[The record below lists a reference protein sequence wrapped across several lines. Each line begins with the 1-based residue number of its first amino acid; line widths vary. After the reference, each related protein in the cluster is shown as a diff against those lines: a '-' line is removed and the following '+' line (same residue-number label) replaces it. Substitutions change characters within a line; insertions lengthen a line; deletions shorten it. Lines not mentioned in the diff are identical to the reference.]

1 MSIWHIIIREIRH
14 RISGFVLGV
23 ISVVIAVGV
32 LVGQVTLLRV
42 HDVQTQRIVEDKE
55 QNTRE
60 EMARLEDDYRII
72 TKDMGFNLLI
82 LPATQSLDSYFASG
96 FVGDSMPEEYV
107 HQLAEADLMTVQHL
121 LPSLERQTVWPE
133 ADNRSVILTGTR
145 GEVTVSHRNP
155 KAPILDAVK
164 QGTAV
169 LGYQLWS
176 SLGLEKGSQITF
188 RGRTLTVADCHAE
201 RGTRDD
207 ITIWMNL
214 AEVQDILDMK
224 GEISGILA
232 LKCHCAGSD
241 LSNIRT
247 DVAKILPETRVVEF
261 ESKTLARARARDRAK
276 AASDSALAAEIRY
289 RDSLRAEKEG
299 LAAWLTPLVLI
310 GCILWVGLLALAN
323 VRERRSEIGIMRA
336 LGFRSSQILG
346 VFLGRAA
353 LIGITGAVFGYI
365 VGFVVVSA
373 SSGMFMMT
381 TNIFLPI
388 HLLLVLAI
396 TPLLAAVAS
405 WLPALV
411 AVRQD
416 PADVLREE

>member
-164 QGTAV
+164 QGTTV

>member
-1 MSIWHIIIREIRH
+1 MSIWHLILREIRH
-14 RISGFVLGV
+14 RKSAFVMGV
-23 ISVVIAVGV
+23 MSVIVAVGV
-32 LVGQVTLLRV
+32 LVGQVTLLSV
-42 HDVQTQRIVEDKE
+42 HDVQTRRIVEEKE
-55 QNTRE
+55 QLTRE

-82 LPATQSLDSYFASG
+82 LPATQSLDTYFASG

-107 HQLAEADLMTVQHL
+107 HQLAQADLMTVQHL

-133 ADNRSVILTGTR
+133 EENRPVVLTGTR
-145 GEVTVSHRNP
+145 GEVTASHRNP

-164 QGTAV
+164 KGTAV
-169 LGYQLWS
+169 LGYQLWTAM
-176 SLGLEKGSQITF
+176 GLEKGSKITF
-188 RGRTLTVADCHAE
+188 HGRQLTVADCHAE

-214 AEVQDILDMK
+214 AEVQDILDMEGK
-224 GEISGILA
+224 ISGILA

-247 DVAKILPETRVVEF
+247 DVAKILPQTRVVEF
-261 ESKTLARARARDRAK
+261 ESKALARARARDRAK
-276 AASDSALAAEIRY
+276 AAADSALAAEIRY
-289 RDSLRAEKEG
+289 RDSLRHEKEG

-310 GCILWVGLLALAN
+310 GCTLWVGLLALAN

-336 LGFRSSQILG
+336 LGFRSPQIIG

-353 LIGITGAVFGYI
+353 LIGIAGAI
-365 VGFVVVSA
+365 VGYGAGFFVVLA
-373 SSGMFMMT
+373 SSGMSMVT
-381 TNIFLPI
+381 PDILEPL
-388 HLLLVLAI
+388 HLALVLTV
-396 TPLLAAVAS
+396 TPFLAAVAS
-405 WLPALV
+405 WVPALV

>member
-1 MSIWHIIIREIRH
+1 LSIWHIIIREIRH

-164 QGTAV
+164 QGTTV

>member
-82 LPATQSLDSYFASG
+82 LPATQSLDSYFTSG

-145 GEVTVSHRNP
+145 GEVTASHRNP

-176 SLGLEKGSQITF
+176 SLGLDKGSQITF

-241 LSNIRT
+241 LSNIRS

-261 ESKTLARARARDRAK
+261 ESKALARARARDRAK

-323 VRERRSEIGIMRA
+323 VRDRRSEIGIMRA